1 MNSFNKD
8 INNAAF
14 EFEKLR
20 HDKVNKDLWFS
31 KEKATS
37 NVSEIFG
44 LIDKKINY
52 ALKKLG
58 YSRYE
63 IKNFYKT
70 SKLIDSYITYVIQ
83 SFNKHFPKL
92 NAMTVLNYLD
102 DQDFLEFDN
111 PIFLLMHDL
120 IHYAM
125 QYDFNIRL

>member
-70 SKLIDSYITYVIQ
+70 SKLIDSYI
-83 SFNKHFPKL
+83 
-92 NAMTVLNYLD
+92 
-102 DQDFLEFDN
+102 
-111 PIFLLMHDL
+111 
-120 IHYAM
+120 
-125 QYDFNIRL
+125 